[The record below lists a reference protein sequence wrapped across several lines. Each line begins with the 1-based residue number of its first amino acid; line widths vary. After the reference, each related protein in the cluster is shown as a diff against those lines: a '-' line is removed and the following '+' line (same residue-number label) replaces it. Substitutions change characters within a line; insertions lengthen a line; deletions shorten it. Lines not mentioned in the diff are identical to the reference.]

1 MLQARNK
8 TMEQS
13 FIKVTFDGVE
23 VMAKEGQTIAQAA
36 KDNGVFVPTLCD
48 FKSLPPAGTCRVCTV
63 KVGGRFLSSC
73 TSPVS
78 YGMVV
83 ENETR
88 ELVDLRKGV
97 IEMLFVE
104 GNHQCPMCE
113 KSGNCELQHLAYR
126 YKMMAPRFP
135 FLFPHRK
142 VDARL
147 PHLLI
152 EHNRCIQCLRC
163 VRGVK
168 AKDGHELFGFV
179 NRGCD
184 IEVSIDATDPE
195 ALSEVTAQRA
205 MDVCPVGA
213 LIKKRVGFT
222 VPLGERKYDKDL
234 AVDGLPRQP

>member
-1 MLQARNK
+1 
-8 TMEQS
+8 
-13 FIKVTFDGVE
+13 
-23 VMAKEGQTIAQAA
+23 
-36 KDNGVFVPTLCD
+36 
-48 FKSLPPAGTCRVCTV
+48 
-63 KVGGRFLSSC
+63 
-73 TSPVS
+73 
-78 YGMVV
+78 
-83 ENETR
+83 
-88 ELVDLRKGV
+88 
-97 IEMLFVE
+97 MLFVE

-142 VDARL
+142 VDPRL

-168 AKDGHELFGFV
+168 AKDGHEIFGFV
-179 NRGCD
+179 NRGSA
-184 IEVSIDATDPE
+184 IEVVVDATDPE
-195 ALSEVTAQRA
+195 ALSEATAQRA

-222 VPLGERKYDKDL
+222 VPIGERKYDNDV
-234 AVDGLPRQP
+234 AVDGLARQP

>member
-1 MLQARNK
+1 
-8 TMEQS
+8 MEQT
-13 FIKVTFDGVE
+13 FIKVTLDGVE

-36 KDNGVFVPTLCD
+36 RDNGVFLPTLCD

-63 KVGGRFLSSC
+63 KVGGRFMSSC
-73 TSPVS
+73 TTPVS

-83 ENETR
+83 ENESA

-142 VDARL
+142 VDPRL

-168 AKDGHELFGFV
+168 AKDGHEIFGFV
-179 NRGCD
+179 NRGGA
-184 IEVSIDATDPE
+184 IEVVVDATDPE
-195 ALSEVTAQRA
+195 SLSEATAQRA

-222 VPLGERKYDKDL
+222 VPIGERKYDKDE
-234 AVDGLPRQP
+234 AVDGLARQP